1 MLSVLLRIVRHI
13 CLWSGIALFIVTL
26 ILRATGDHTPF
37 NSKAAVMLL
46 FGAIMIY
53 TIEAFTKSKA

>member
-1 MLSVLLRIVRHI
+1 MLSVSLRIVRHI
-13 CLWSGIALFIVTL
+13 CLWSGLTLFIVTL

-37 NSKAAVMLL
+37 YCKAAVMLL
-46 FGAIMIY
+46 FSAIIIY